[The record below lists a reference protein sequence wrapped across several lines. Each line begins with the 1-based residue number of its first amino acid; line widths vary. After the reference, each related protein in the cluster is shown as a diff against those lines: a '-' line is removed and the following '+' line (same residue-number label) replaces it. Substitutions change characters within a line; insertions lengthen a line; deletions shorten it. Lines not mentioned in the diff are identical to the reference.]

1 MQFCDSMKKHLL
13 ILLCMCA
20 AGLPSM
26 AAPAPASSLP
36 ELQRIHNKIA
46 GAKFK
51 SSDSRWSQKRILQLL
66 PHILNGEDVNVSL
79 DGMKGNTCLHYACEL
94 GSRDLIRW
102 LVENG
107 ADVNRVEWGGGNTP
121 LHCSARLASLYSVNY
136 LLEHGANPDIANNE
150 GLKPVDMVGNDDH
163 DAICAALR
171 TASSGKERMEY
182 PEILGNDA
190 MSILRVIQQELEA
203 KHYTS
208 PDEGSAHYNLLQL
221 IPRILSGE
229 GVDFQTDPNAA
240 IHYAC
245 MLGSRDLIR
254 WLVENGAKVNRQ
266 GRDGNTP
273 LHCAAQHGDL
283 ETVRYLLENGA
294 DPGIV
299 NTSGET
305 PADSVGDNNREA
317 ICAVL
322 RAAAKTSVSA
332 GVDKKLYSIQENLR
346 QGTLTPYNFT
356 MVHEGV
362 PVQPRYDWVTTSS
375 PKEIYQ
381 GMEGG
386 CLKTTLLIGGH
397 DYNEQSQQITITWD
411 ARTLLP
417 LSCIVEIGHSEC
429 ITTGISSL
437 TDEPTNDTQE
447 NTCLLARAPELLP
460 LLINRDD
467 HFGSDVLGIDTKKM
481 EFSHAAPSKGCCSIS
496 LKNGRASQMYEYS
509 GEIMSVSNTF
519 NGCRT
524 EHHVDFGD
532 DADPMPNTN
541 FWFYDARNNAHY
553 IEHDKN
559 ASFFESRPAM
569 LRVVGGSRDSAVRL
583 HSHQKMELNTL
594 FGIRKHPSRMA
605 WLVASHED
613 CQLYILDP
621 VGRTA
626 TLLKEWIVRGSVQWD
641 EKTRRLAIPLEE
653 NFFEVY
659 KLDAD
664 TAEPVHCYNV
674 ITDGAGQYA
683 LVLPDG
689 RYAGTPGCEQ
699 FLTYHTGGQSAGMR
713 PFAPWLNR
721 PGEVLEALGGDAR
734 TAGVLKAT
742 TARWLAKLGIASG
755 APMPQIGDMAVA
767 SVTLPNLWTDD
778 ATLRLPVQVEAKGLA
793 VDGLEVKVNG
803 NRLKDAEPPISVSA
817 GSSAGVELS
826 LPLEHGQNW
835 IEVTPRDAGGRE
847 GLGTRFRVLR
857 RGEADKRRFVVAL
870 GVSRYANLDVNLKY
884 AAKDA
889 RDVADA
895 FGALGASASVR
906 KLVLTDEA
914 VTSACMEKVRGFLAD
929 AGVDDEIILF
939 CAGHGVRDDKLN
951 YYYCGYDFDA
961 GNPGATGISMESLLG
976 VLSESKARHKLV
988 LLDTCHAGNVGEA
1001 DEEELA
1007 RSGQLVPGS
1016 GALATRGM
1024 RLKKAEDAAAAAAVR
1039 QEDELEKRYI
1049 ESVFSLPNAYSGMN
1063 IIAAVSGARLSLEDD
1078 SLGNGVFS
1086 KGIIDALQNGARHD
1100 LNRDAIF
1107 SVTELFAEL
1116 SRSVP
1121 LLSEQVLRTACA
1133 RMGRDYEAMKDQL
1146 PAPMMPSAVA
1156 IEKDQNFALARY
1168 VMAPDMDNFG
1178 ETTGDG
1184 FSTEVPLYVCIS
1196 GKGVTAADGTEA
1208 PSFVFQ
1214 PYNAWNYNFYWPL
1227 GNRSFCISGNYA
1239 ITLEWKTPHSG
1250 TAVVVMHS
1258 PRGNKKFRNLSFQ
1271 CHDVNEHGV
1280 MGNICMNVIP
1290 KGKEEIPSMRSYY
1303 DAFSYEHLR
1312 KEQAVIDRYATSLDA
1327 ESRELL
1333 VLSQF
1338 LRREFSD
1345 EYAAEYARTLK
1356 CMLPRIILT
1365 KMWDMVGPSGNTAL
1379 HYTAALGN
1387 QKITKWLVEHGA
1399 NINARNNDGQT
1410 PLDCL
1415 GVNKS
1420 GLDKW
1425 LIQHGAVRSHEL
1437 RNGNAVLMENG
1448 ITNIIDS
1455 WNNPD
1460 PYVRARRSTPFNY
1473 SFSCL
1478 EAEQYADTA
1487 DVPSAATSA
1496 AQDTQVSQSSQ
1507 ASAEPTPQAPVY
1519 APRNAGPMNATE
1531 KATLSAKAKSAR
1543 KAGKKSMA
1551 TQLESIRTGGDIN
1564 ATYGDSNGNN
1574 ALNYAAYEGDA
1585 DLVRLLLAH
1594 GADLGVR
1601 NNEGWD
1607 PIIFA
1612 VFKGR
1617 TECVRVLL
1625 EAGADANR
1633 RTPTGST
1640 LLMVAAMF
1648 GHTDIIR
1655 ALVSAGA
1662 DMHATNPDGYTA
1674 LYLAESKN
1682 QTAAAALL
1690 RSQGATKQPT
1700 EKYSAVP

>member
-1 MQFCDSMKKHLL
+1 MTPHRYSAFILAALL
-13 ILLCMCA
+13 A
-20 AGLPSM
+20 AAPLSVH

-36 ELQRIHNKIA
+36 ELRTIHNKIA

-51 SSDSRWSQKRILQLL
+51 SSDSRWSQKRILELL
-66 PHILNGEDVNVSL
+66 PHILNGEDVNISL

-94 GSRDLIRW
+94 GSRSLIQW

-150 GLKPVDMVGNDDH
+150 GLRPVDMVGNDDH

-171 TASSGKERMEY
+171 TASSGMERMEY

-208 PDEGSAHYNLLQL
+208 PYEESAHYNLLQL

-266 GRDGNTP
+266 GYYGNTP

-299 NTSGET
+299 NRSGET

-346 QGTLTPYNFT
+346 QGTLTPYHFT

-429 ITTGISSL
+429 ITTGTFSL

-524 EHHVDFGD
+524 EHHVDLGS

-559 ASFFESRPAM
+559 ASFESRPAM

-699 FLTYHTGGQSAGMR
+699 FLTYHSGGQSAGMR

-734 TAGVLKAT
+734 TAEVLKAT

-767 SVTLPNLWTDD
+767 SVTLPNLWTAD
-778 ATLRLPVQVEAKGLA
+778 ATLRLPVQVEARGMA

-803 NRLKDAEPPISVSA
+803 NRLKDAEPSMSVPA
-817 GSSAGVELS
+817 GSTAGVELS

-835 IEVTPRDAGGRE
+835 IEVTPRDAGGRA

-906 KLVLTDEA
+906 KLVLTDEE

-961 GNPGATGISMESLLG
+961 GNPAATGISMESLLG

-1024 RLKKAEDAAAAAAVR
+1024 RLKKVEDAAAAAAVR

-1049 ESVFSLPNAYSGMN
+1049 ESVFSLPNAYGGMN

-1168 VMAPDMDNFG
+1168 VMAPDMDNYG
-1178 ETTGDG
+1178 ATTGSG

-1227 GNRSFCISGNYA
+1227 GNRSFCISGNYS
-1239 ITLEWKTPHSG
+1239 ITLEWDTPHSG
-1250 TAVVVMHS
+1250 SATVIWHS
-1258 PRGNKKFRNLSFQ
+1258 PRGSKSFRGLSFQ
-1271 CHDVNEHGV
+1271 CHDASRLNPLARELMEV
-1280 MGNICMNVIP
+1280 CLD
-1290 KGKEEIPSMRSYY
+1290 KGSTDTSIQK
-1303 DAFSYEHLR
+1303 
-1312 KEQAVIDRYATSLDA
+1312 YADDFDLEA
-1327 ESRELL
+1327 RELL
-1333 VLSQF
+1333 SQLDF
-1338 LRREFSD
+1338 FSREFQD
-1345 EYAAEYARTLK
+1345 EYSILYARSLQS
-1356 CMLPRIILT
+1356 MLPRLVVT
-1365 KMWDMVGPSGNTAL
+1365 KQWDMVGPSGNTAL

-1387 QKITKWLVEHGA
+1387 QRTTKWLVEHGA

-1437 RNGNAVLMENG
+1437 RDGNAVLMENG
-1448 ITNIIDS
+1448 TSDIGNRD
-1455 WNNPD
+1455 NRD
-1460 PYVRARRSTPFNY
+1460 PYVSAGRSTPFNY
-1473 SFSCL
+1473 TFSCL
-1478 EAEQYADTA
+1478 EAEQYADADVA
-1487 DVPSAATSA
+1487 DVPPATPPAAHDA
-1496 AQDTQVSQSSQ
+1496 QVSQDSPVPEEQ
-1507 ASAEPTPQAPVY
+1507 TPQLPVY
-1519 APRNAGPMNATE
+1519 APRNAGPLDATENATL
-1531 KATLSAKAKSAR
+1531 AAKAKSAR

-1551 TQLESIRTGGDIN
+1551 AQLESIRTGGDIN

-1640 LLMVAAMF
+1640 LLMVAAIF

-1662 DMHATNPDGYTA
+1662 DLHATNPDGYTA
-1674 LYLAESKN
+1674 LSLAESKN
-1682 QTAAAALL
+1682 QASAAAVLHEL
-1690 RSQGATKQPT
+1690 GAR
-1700 EKYSAVP
+1700 

>member
-1 MQFCDSMKKHLL
+1 MKKHLL

-66 PHILNGEDVNVSL
+66 PRILNGEDVNITL
-79 DGMKGNTCLHYACEL
+79 EGMKGNTCLHYACEL
-94 GSRDLIRW
+94 GSRDLIHW

-208 PDEGSAHYNLLQL
+208 PYEGSAHYNLLKL

-229 GVDFQTDPNAA
+229 GVDVQTDPNAA

-299 NTSGET
+299 NRSGET

-322 RAAAKTSVSA
+322 RAAAKTSASA

-375 PKEIYQ
+375 PKEKYQ
-381 GMEGG
+381 GMEGE
-386 CLKTTLLIGGH
+386 CLKTTVLIGGH
-397 DYNEQSQQITITWD
+397 DFNEQAQQLTITWD

-417 LSCIVEIGHSEC
+417 HSCSVEVGHSEL
-429 ITTGISSL
+429 ITVGTSSL
-437 TDEPTNDTQE
+437 TDAPTNDTQE
-447 NTCLLARAPELLP
+447 NTSLLARVPELLP

-467 HFGSDVLGIDTKKM
+467 HFESDVLNIDTEKM
-481 EFSHAAPSKGCCSIS
+481 DFSHLARNKENCHIPMQYGK
-496 LKNGRASQMYEYS
+496 ASQMYEYCAD
-509 GEIMSVSNTF
+509 IISVSNTF
-519 NGCRT
+519 NGCRA
-524 EHHVDFGD
+524 EHHIDHGEE
-532 DADPMPNTN
+532 AESTPTTQ
-541 FWFYDARNNAHY
+541 FWFYDAKNNAYY
-553 IEHDKN
+553 IAHDKD
-559 ASFFESRPAM
+559 AYFETQPRM
-569 LRVVGGSRDSAVRL
+569 LRVVDGNLDSAVRL
-583 HSHQKMELNTL
+583 HSLKKMALNAL
-594 FGIRKHPSRMA
+594 FSIGKHPSKVG
-605 WLVASHED
+605 WLVATHED
-613 CQLYILDP
+613 CQLYVLDP
-621 VGRTA
+621 PGRTA
-626 TLLKEWIVRGSVQWD
+626 TLLKEWIIRGSVKWD
-641 EKTRRLAIPLEE
+641 EKTRLLAIPLEE

-659 KLDAD
+659 KLNAD

-674 ITDGAGQYA
+674 ITDGAGRYA

-699 FLTYHTGGQSAGMR
+699 FLTYHSGGKSAGMR
-713 PFAPWLNR
+713 SFAPWLNR
-721 PGEVLEALGGDAR
+721 PGEVLEALGGDVR
-734 TAGVLKAT
+734 TAKVLKAT
-742 TARWLAKLGIASG
+742 TARWLAKLGVAPED
-755 APMPQIGDMAVA
+755 PMPCIEDMAV
-767 SVTLPNLWTDD
+767 VGVPLPDLWTNDS
-778 ATLRLPVQVEAKGLA
+778 TLRLTANVEAKGMEI
-793 VDGLEVKVNG
+793 VGLEVKVNG
-803 NRLKDAEPPISVSA
+803 NRLEDSEPSIHMAAGDTGSAEI
-817 GSSAGVELS
+817 S

-835 IEVTPRDAGGRE
+835 IEVTPRDGKGRE
-847 GLGTRFRVLR
+847 GIGTRFRVLR
-857 RGEADKRRFVVAL
+857 RGEADRKRYIVAL
-870 GVSRYANLDVNLKY
+870 GVSCYANLDANLKY

-889 RDVADA
+889 RDVAEA
-895 FGALGASASVR
+895 FGATVDSHAAR
-906 KLVLTDEA
+906 KLVLTDGE
-914 VTSACMEKVRGFLAD
+914 VTHACLEKVRDFLAD
-929 AGVDDEIILF
+929 ATVDDEIILF

-951 YYYCGYDFDA
+951 YYYCSYDFDA
-961 GNPGATGISMESLLG
+961 NKPAASGISMGKLLG
-976 VLSESKARHKLV
+976 VLTASKARHKLV

-1007 RSGQLVPGS
+1007 RNGQLLS
-1016 GALATRGM
+1016 GGETLLATRGM
-1024 RLKKAEDAAAAAAVR
+1024 KLKKVEDGAAAVAAK
-1039 QEDELEKRYI
+1039 QEDEMEKRYI
-1049 ESVFSLPNAYSGMN
+1049 ESVFSLPNMYGGMN
-1063 IIAAVSGARLSLEDD
+1063 VIAAVSGARLSMEDD

-1086 KGIIDALQNGARHD
+1086 KCIINALQSGARHD
-1100 LNRDAIF
+1100 LNRDAAF

-1121 LLSEQVLRTACA
+1121 MLSEQVLRTACT
-1133 RMGRDYEAMKDQL
+1133 RMGRDYEAVKDEL
-1146 PAPMMPSAVA
+1146 PTPMTPSAVA

-1168 VMAPDMDNFG
+1168 PMAPDMENYRSSCAGGNGTLCPF
-1178 ETTGDG
+1178 
-1184 FSTEVPLYVCIS
+1184 YVCID
-1196 GKGVTAADGTEA
+1196 GKGQSAKDGTPA
-1208 PSFVFQ
+1208 PSIMFQ
-1214 PYNAWNYNFYWPL
+1214 PYNRWNYNFYWPL
-1227 GNRSFCISGNYA
+1227 GNRAFCISGNYA
-1239 ITLEWKTPHSG
+1239 IVLTWQTPMSG
-1250 TAVVVMHS
+1250 CATVVLHS
-1258 PRGNKKFRNLSFQ
+1258 PRGNKTFKNMSFRM
-1271 CHDVNEHGV
+1271 CDVSKQATIDR
-1280 MGNICMNVIP
+1280 ICMDVESEAS
-1290 KGKEEIPSMRSYY
+1290 GYRRVTMVDYY
-1303 DAFSYEHLR
+1303 SPGEFHID
-1312 KEQAVIDRYATSLDA
+1312 EQAQIDKYANNLDT
-1327 ESRELL
+1327 ESKELL
-1333 VLSQF
+1333 ILSQF
-1338 LRREFSD
+1338 FRRKFSD
-1345 EYAAEYARTLK
+1345 ENAEFYADALRG
-1356 CMLPRIILT
+1356 MLPRLLIT
-1365 KMWDMVGPSGNTAL
+1365 KMWDMSGPSGNTAL

-1399 NINARNNDGQT
+1399 NINARNADGQT

-1437 RNGNAVLMENG
+1437 RSGNAVLMENG

-1455 WNNPD
+1455 WHNQD
-1460 PYVRARRSTPFNY
+1460 PFAGGGRTTPFYYN
-1473 SFSCL
+1473 FSCL
-1478 EAEQYADTA
+1478 EAEQYADADTA
-1487 DVPSAATSA
+1487 DVPPAATSA
-1496 AQDTQVSQSSQ
+1496 ARDTQVSQSSQ

-1519 APRNAGPMNATE
+1519 APRNAGPLDATENATL
-1531 KATLSAKAKSAR
+1531 AAKAKSAR

-1551 TQLESIRTGGDIN
+1551 AQLESIRSGGDIN

-1655 ALVSAGA
+1655 ALVAAGA
-1662 DMHATNPDGYTA
+1662 DMHASNPDGYTA

-1682 QTAAAALL
+1682 QPTAAALL
-1690 RSQGATKQPT
+1690 RELGAR
-1700 EKYSAVP
+1700 